1 MVKIELVRFPSDSAG
16 EALRRAQDAKPEIAK
31 VLLDEAEELLALA
44 TSVLNRP
51 TAESLEPREAA

>member
-1 MVKIELVRFPSDSAG
+1 MANIELVRFLSDSAG
-16 EALRRAQDAKPEIAK
+16 EALSKAEAAVPEGAK

-51 TAESLEPREAA
+51 AVPEIETREAA